1 MPSQDELHSWAV
13 RAYQTWP
20 LLTFGAKQR
29 HIFTYEEIGQHLGL
43 PSIAVGRALGA
54 VYRYCEIRGL
64 PKLTSIVV
72 KKDSGKPGFAEFDN
86 CDIPGEQARVFSYQ
100 WFDEENHAMPVPS
113 VEDLQS
119 VLKSTAAVGA

>member
-29 HIFTYEEIGQHLGL
+29 HVFTYGELGQHLGL
-43 PSIAVGRALGA
+43 PNIAVGHALGA
-54 VYRYCEIRGL
+54 IYRYCETHGL

-72 KKDSGKPGFAEFDN
+72 RNDSGKPGFAEFDN

-113 VEDLQS
+113 VEDLQGA
-119 VLKSTAAVGA
+119 LKSAAAVDA